1 MTRRYTL
8 STAHDCMAISMC
20 LSLFFLA
27 LQLIFLN
34 FPFVVI
40 HFVFICCEALFGVS
54 FVVASCAACG
64 VSCAADPELA
74 ELPHTSIAD
83 DQMHAVIEELL

>member
-64 VSCAADPELA
+64 VSCAADPEL
-74 ELPHTSIAD
+74 ESHTDIDD